1 MSYLCIPLRRRR
13 LFLEVFG
20 LFSGLFIVCCWAGFS
35 GKKKLKINLRVR
47 EKLLTF
53 AVPNETGLIRTCGAM
68 LRGIER
74 GSVVAG
80 FAPCCGTSAEA
91 RAEAGKFLKDID
103 IHVA

>member
-1 MSYLCIPLRRRR
+1 MRVSVCFPVCS
-13 LFLEVFG
+13 VFVVERG
-20 LFSGLFIVCCWAGFS
+20 LPG
-35 GKKKLKINLRVR
+35 KKLKINLRVR

>member
-1 MSYLCIPLRRRR
+1 M
-13 LFLEVFG
+13 
-20 LFSGLFIVCCWAGFS
+20 
-35 GKKKLKINLRVR
+35 KKV
-47 EKLLTF
+47 LTF
-53 AVPNETGLIRTCGAM
+53 AVPNETGFIRP
-68 LRGIER
+68 LRRDASGGLKR